1 MQIQEKIMHVKDIM
15 SAPVTSCTID
25 SNVGRVRDLMYL
37 KGFSALP
44 VVEVHEDE
52 IKIKGIVTYRDV
64 AGVYDDNISVRQVMT
79 QRVWVIPP
87 HTNVKTAADLMRKK
101 EIHHLV
107 VVDQGRIVG
116 LLSSADFVELVSKF
130 QLC

>member
-1 MQIQEKIMHVKDIM
+1 M
-15 SAPVTSCTID
+15 STPVTSCTID
-25 SNVGRVRDLMYL
+25 ANIGKVRDLMSL

-44 VVEVHEDE
+44 VVDVQGDE
-52 IKIKGIVTYRDV
+52 IKIKGIVTFRDV
-64 AGVYDDNISVRQVMT
+64 AGVYDDNVSVQQVMT

-87 HTNVKTAADLMRKK
+87 HTNVHTAADLMRKK

-107 VVDQGRIVG
+107 VVDDGKVVG

>member
-1 MQIQEKIMHVKDIM
+1 M

-25 SNVGRVRDLMYL
+25 TNIGRARDLMSL

-44 VVEVHEDE
+44 VVQVHDDE
-52 IKIKGIVTYRDV
+52 IQIKGIITYRDV
-64 AGVYDDNISVRQVMT
+64 AGVYDDNVSVQQVMT

-87 HTNVKTAADLMRKK
+87 HTNVHTAADLMRKK

-107 VVDQGRIVG
+107 VVDKGRIVG

>member
-1 MQIQEKIMHVKDIM
+1 M
-15 SAPVTSCTID
+15 SSPVTSCTIEAD
-25 SNVGRVRDLMYL
+25 IARVRDLMQM

-44 VVEVHEDE
+44 VVEVTEDE

-64 AGVYDDNISVRQVMT
+64 AGVYDDNVSVRQVMT

-87 HTNVKTAADLMRKK
+87 HTSVKTAADLMRKK

-107 VVDQGRIVG
+107 VVDQGKVVG
-116 LLSSADFVELVSKF
+116 LLSSADFVELVSRY